1 MIEDADAVEIKLKRQ
16 NSLLNQSQ
24 TEIIVLRNS
33 KMTELREK
41 NKLCQRKWNRLNKQ
55 KKGLEHIN
63 HQKVLK
69 IAGLF
74 NEIERINPKK
84 EITDIEAT
92 EQKSTSI
99 AVLRRLKRNLET

>member
-33 KMTELREK
+33 KLTDLREK

-69 IAGLF
+69 GEKFI
-74 NEIERINPKK
+74 NDIERKK
-84 EITDIEAT
+84 
-92 EQKSTSI
+92 
-99 AVLRRLKRNLET
+99 LEK